1 MENIINALTRAV
13 AYERNNYYN
22 ESNFNFESECWFAR
36 GRADGLSSALHI
48 AQELNKG
55 TDIEMALRMVLDI
68 EEE

>member
-1 MENIINALTRAV
+1 MEKIINALTRAV
-13 AYERNNYYN
+13 AYERNNCYN
-22 ESNFNFESECWFAR
+22 ESNFDLESEYWFVR

>member
-1 MENIINALTRAV
+1 MEKIINALTRAV
-13 AYERNNYYN
+13 AYERNNCYN
-22 ESNFNFESECWFAR
+22 ESNFDLESEYWFAR